1 LIKVIQKLFFYLSE
15 KFMKNFLVIIFFVM
29 ASAQAQKQ
37 DSTNLESSQSSKG
50 SSEQQASLLRGSG
63 TPAGGDDSFVLGGNP
78 ALETGRISPMAA
90 PANPAF
96 GQSMGKDSNMS
107 MLTKDYVDAEKKILR
122 VLSQRYELKEEL
134 GKGAHGRIYSGRDK
148 ITKMPIAIK
157 VVSIIDSHRIYRK
170 NFINR
175 WRKSR
180 KTKASLYEKFH

>member
-1 LIKVIQKLFFYLSE
+1 
-15 KFMKNFLVIIFFVM
+15 M
-29 ASAQAQKQ
+29 
-37 DSTNLESSQSSKG
+37 
-50 SSEQQASLLRGSG
+50 
-63 TPAGGDDSFVLGGNP
+63 
-78 ALETGRISPMAA
+78 ETGRISPMAA